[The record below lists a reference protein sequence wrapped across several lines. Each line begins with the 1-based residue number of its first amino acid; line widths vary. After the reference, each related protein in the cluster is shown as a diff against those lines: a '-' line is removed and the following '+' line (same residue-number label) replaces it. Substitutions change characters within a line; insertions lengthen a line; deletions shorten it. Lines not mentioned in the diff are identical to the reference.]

1 MRLPDLKKHA
11 ALEPG
16 VLSDMTALA
25 VDQLMREGESANTLA
40 SYRSALRYWA
50 AWFNVRYGQPIT
62 LPLPPSA
69 VLQFIVDHA
78 QRTTADGLAHELP
91 QAIDAMLVKAG
102 FKGKLGPMALSTLVH
117 RVSVLS
123 KAHQVRDMK
132 NPCQDAQVRE
142 LLSKTRRAYAKRG
155 ALPQKKNALTKDPL
169 MAILTTC
176 DATTLKGLRD
186 RALLLFAFA
195 SGGRRRSEVAS
206 AEIRHLQRSGP
217 TSFVYTLAHSKTNQ
231 TGSDRPE
238 NHKPI
243 QGMAGEAMQA
253 WLVAT
258 GITEGAIFRRVRKG
272 GKLGEALSAAAV
284 RDIVQ
289 ERAQAAGLPDVFS
302 AHSLRSGFVTEA
314 ATQKSPHGRHDGHDG
329 PPQRGKPAGV
339 FPGVGRQPGCE
350 AAGRGRPALMQAS
363 RQAGPCICAPLLAAG
378 FSTAPVRKTTLHIQ
392 KRSLTCRRVA
402 LSCPVFPSSRAALP
416 RSCCATACH
425 HAPSRSNLPRH
436 HPPMAARWP

>member
-1 MRLPDLKKHA
+1 MRLPALKTHA

-50 AWFNVRYGQPIT
+50 AWFNVRYGQPIA

-78 QRTTADGLAHELP
+78 QRTTAEGLAHELP
-91 QAIDAMLVKAG
+91 QAIDAVLVDAG
-102 FKGKLGPMALSTLVH
+102 FKGKPGPMALSTLVH

-155 ALPQKKNALTKDPL
+155 DLPQKKNALTKDPL
-169 MAILTTC
+169 MAILATC
-176 DATTLKGLRD
+176 DASTLKGLRD

-195 SGGRRRSEVAS
+195 SGGRRRSEVSS
-206 AEIRHLQRSGP
+206 AQIRHLRQSGP
-217 TSFVYTLAHSKTNQ
+217 AAFIYTLAHSKTNQ

-253 WLVAT
+253 WLAAT

-272 GKLGEALSAAAV
+272 SRVGEALSAAAV

-289 ERAQAAGLPDVFS
+289 ERARAAGLPDVFS

-314 ATQKSPHGRHDGHDG
+314 ATQK
-329 PPQRGKPAGV
+329 V
-339 FPGVGRQPGCE
+339 
-350 AAGRGRPALMQAS
+350 
-363 RQAGPCICAPLLAAG
+363 
-378 FSTAPVRKTTLHIQ
+378 
-392 KRSLTCRRVA
+392 
-402 LSCPVFPSSRAALP
+402 
-416 RSCCATACH
+416 
-425 HAPSRSNLPRH
+425 
-436 HPPMAARWP
+436 PMADTMAMTGHRSVASLLGYFRVSDASQAARLLEEEDPQG